1 MQEKIEMKPT
11 SPWKKQQNMGGLSA
25 KIDLSKNWNW
35 METTFF
41 TGVDDLLTA
50 PLLRRAGNRSH
61 FNPQGWIRHFG
72 FSETW
77 WEKHRTWGRILALHM
92 DMAISW
98 YPFSDPNIILLA
110 IHIPWYPYKFGHIF
124 FQGESLLPVFW
135 DWDPWHLVGQSLL
148 HSVVVFCRHNLGIND
163 IWVILGPCSMF
174 KLRCKESLLF
184 IQSRFLDF
192 IPWWIHSG
200 SIPIFFTGYNA
211 HCHIFPSW
219 IPITTWLSIPPTGL
233 LVIYSIY

>member
-72 FSETW
+72 FSET
-77 WEKHRTWGRILALHM
+77 
-92 DMAISW
+92 
-98 YPFSDPNIILLA
+98 
-110 IHIPWYPYKFGHIF
+110 
-124 FQGESLLPVFW
+124 
-135 DWDPWHLVGQSLL
+135 
-148 HSVVVFCRHNLGIND
+148 
-163 IWVILGPCSMF
+163 
-174 KLRCKESLLF
+174 
-184 IQSRFLDF
+184 
-192 IPWWIHSG
+192 
-200 SIPIFFTGYNA
+200 
-211 HCHIFPSW
+211 
-219 IPITTWLSIPPTGL
+219 
-233 LVIYSIY
+233 